1 MLDNEEKAILI
12 TDESLKKFI
21 INKLYSKLNL
31 FKYKY
36 QIISNYNENIINNIK
51 KNIFHIILNNFGHK
65 YFAMFLT
72 YQNIKYCFYI
82 EKKKLKYNEFDLN
95 NNYSNILIYSVKHCV
110 LPTYYKFSLFDGS
123 IIINKNNKKIFI
135 VNDFYYLGDKSY
147 IQMPIKK
154 KLEFLKLD
162 LLTNYKYNS
171 DFECC
176 SIRVTDIYNKSDL
189 KKLISTTIPSCDYLC
204 NGINY
209 IPNISGLRYI
219 YIFEKSEMPVHI
231 LYNISKFKRISKEV
245 TKKNKYKN
253 NVSCDSVEDNNKTN
267 DTFMNTYNKNTL
279 YNIKNIKTHKDTVNF
294 MVEKTDYPDVY
305 KLFLLNNN
313 DTYEYINIAY
323 VPTILHSMNLV
334 NIFKNNEEK
343 TIILKS
349 LYATEFKKWIPIEKS
364 ATIDSYNKIQ
374 LFN

>member
-176 SIRVTDIYNKSDL
+176 SIRVTDLYNKSEL

-209 IPNISGLRYI
+209 IPNLSGLRYI
-219 YIFEKSEMPVHI
+219 YIFEKSEMPIHI
-231 LYNISKFKRISKEV
+231 LYNISKFKRKSKE
-245 TKKNKYKN
+245 TAKKNKS
-253 NVSCDSVEDNNKTN
+253 NVTSDSVDHNNKTN

-349 LYATEFKKWIPIEKS
+349 LYATDYKKWIPIEKS
-364 ATIDSYNKIQ
+364 ATIDSYSKIE